1 VHILV
6 TGGAGFIGS
15 VLTPM
20 LLDAGHHVTVVDVLR
35 SGGQGLLAYFHERRF
50 RFVRGDV
57 RDGESMARL
66 IAGASAVVHLAA
78 IVGFPACRKY
88 PELAR
93 ETNILGTRTVV
104 EALHGDQTLIYASSG
119 SNYGIVEAALC
130 TEESPLNPTSFYA
143 VTKTEGEKICLQ
155 RPRTTALRFATAFG
169 VSPRMRLDLLVNNFV
184 HQAIVNKQLIVYE
197 RHFRRTF
204 IAVRDIARSIV
215 FALDH
220 IDQMSG
226 EAYNIGHES
235 MNFTKE
241 QIALKIRECV
251 PFYLHFADIGTDEDS
266 RDYDVSYEKI
276 RQLGYHPEVTI
287 EAGIEELVRAVEVL
301 DIADPYSNV

>member
-1 VHILV
+1 MRILV

-15 VLTPM
+15 VLTP
-20 LLDAGHHVTVVDVLR
+20 LLLAAGHEVTVVDVLR
-35 SGGQGLLAYFHERRF
+35 SGGQGLLACFHDRRF

-57 RDGESMARL
+57 RDPETMARL
-66 IAGASAVVHLAA
+66 IAAVDTVVHLAA

-93 ETNILGTRTVV
+93 DTNITGTRTVV
-104 EALHGDQTLIYASSG
+104 EALRSDQVLIYASSG
-119 SNYGIVEAALC
+119 SNYGIVEALC
-130 TEESPLNPTSFYA
+130 TEDSPLNPTSLYA
-143 VTKTEGEKICLQ
+143 ITKMEGEQIALQ
-155 RPRTTALRFATAFG
+155 HPRATALRFATAFG
-169 VSPRMRLDLLVNNFV
+169 VSPRMRLDLLINNFI

-204 IAVRDIARSIV
+204 IAVHDIAHAIL

-220 IDQMSG
+220 IDRMAG
-226 EAYNIGHES
+226 EAYNVGHES

-241 QIALKIRECV
+241 QIALKIREYV

-276 RQLGYHPEVTI
+276 RQLGYRTEVTI
-287 EAGIEELVRAVEVL
+287 EAGIEELVRVMGVL
-301 DIADPYSNV
+301 DIVDPYGNI